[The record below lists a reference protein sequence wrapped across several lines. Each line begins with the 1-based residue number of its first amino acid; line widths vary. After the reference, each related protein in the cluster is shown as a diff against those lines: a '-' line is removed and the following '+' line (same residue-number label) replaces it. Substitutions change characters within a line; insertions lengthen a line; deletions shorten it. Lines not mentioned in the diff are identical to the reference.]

1 MVGVGDRRQEARA
14 AAIGFRHHQAGALGA
29 LADEGEPAA
38 VGRPAR
44 AVGSARQRV
53 AAPGL
58 QVEDGDH
65 RVGPAGRVVVHH
77 GVGDPRAVGRDLDVA
92 HRAEREQVFRRQ
104 SAGGLAAE
112 RRQRQRRQQQRGK
125 SSDHAGEYSG
135 GPVTGRP
142 VAAGPWRAGRA
153 ARKPRG
159 TATPA
164 GAAAARGRGH
174 WIQSVGMG
182 GVGTE
187 VVVVLV
193 LLLANGVFA
202 MSEISIVAAR
212 KVRLQQRADDGD
224 RMAKAALALANAPS
238 QFLST
243 VQIGISLVGVLAGA
257 YGGATIA
264 KSLQARLEQIPSVAP
279 YAEGLALGLV
289 VAVITYLSL
298 IIGELVPKRIGL
310 NHPETIASWV
320 AIPMMG
326 LARIGAPLVALLTG
340 STNLVLRIFGIKGQ
354 IDPHLTEDEIR
365 AVISQGAESGALES
379 EEESLVQRVF
389 RVGDQRVGAIMTP
402 RLDIEWVDVNATDD
416 ELREFLGGHSHGQFV
431 VCKASLDNVLGTVRA
446 ADLLT
451 MAMKGAPINLKALV
465 QEPLFVPDSMGIFKL
480 LEALKASH
488 RHMAI
493 VLDEFGAVEGLV
505 TVTDLLEAFVGSLPT
520 DRADERAIVA
530 RPDGSWLVDGATPID
545 DVVSDLGLDELP
557 EDEAGAYHTLGGFVM
572 ARLGRI
578 PRTADSFEWSGM
590 RFEVVDMDGRRIDK
604 VLVNRL
610 APAEAAIGEVSD

>member
-1 MVGVGDRRQEARA
+1 
-14 AAIGFRHHQAGALGA
+14 
-29 LADEGEPAA
+29 
-38 VGRPAR
+38 
-44 AVGSARQRV
+44 
-53 AAPGL
+53 
-58 QVEDGDH
+58 
-65 RVGPAGRVVVHH
+65 
-77 GVGDPRAVGRDLDVA
+77 
-92 HRAEREQVFRRQ
+92 
-104 SAGGLAAE
+104 
-112 RRQRQRRQQQRGK
+112 
-125 SSDHAGEYSG
+125 
-135 GPVTGRP
+135 
-142 VAAGPWRAGRA
+142 
-153 ARKPRG
+153 
-159 TATPA
+159 
-164 GAAAARGRGH
+164 
-174 WIQSVGMG
+174 MG

-187 VVVVLV
+187 IVVVLI

-224 RMAKAALALANAPS
+224 RMAKAALALANSPTT
-238 QFLST
+238 FLST

-264 KSLQARLEQIPSVAP
+264 QVLQVRLEQIPLVAP

-326 LARIGAPLVALLTG
+326 LARIGAPLVTLLTG
-340 STNLVLRIFGIKGQ
+340 STNLVLRVFGIKGHG
-354 IDPHLTEDEIR
+354 DPHLTEDEIR
-365 AVISQGAESGALES
+365 AVISQGAESGALE
-379 EEESLVQRVF
+379 EDEESLVQRVF

-402 RLDIEWVDVNATDD
+402 RLDIEWVDVSASDD
-416 ELREFLGGHSHGQFV
+416 QLREFLGGHSHGQFV
-431 VCKASLDNVLGTVRA
+431 VC
-446 ADLLT
+446 
-451 MAMKGAPINLKALV
+451 

-520 DRADERAIVA
+520 DAAGERAIVMRA
-530 RPDGSWLVDGATPID
+530 DGSWLVDGATPIT
-545 DVVSDLGLDELP
+545 DVLNDLGLDELP
-557 EDEAGAYHTLGGFVM
+557 EGESGTYHTLGGFVM

-578 PRTADSFEWSGM
+578 PRTADAFEWGGM
-590 RFEVVDMDGRRIDK
+590 RFEVIDMDGRRIDK

-610 APAEAAIGEVSD
+610 TPQQPAAAEAGD